1 MGAYKYIAY
10 DFYGQTKKGRIEAYN
25 EEQAK
30 KMLKDEGYKVNEI
43 EEVKD
48 SIWNRDL
55 YIGKPV
61 KTRDLVVFL
70 QQFSALL
77 EAGMTVVDTMAI
89 LREQTKN
96 KVLNKALYYIEI
108 DLRQGTSLAKAM
120 KKHPRIFPSI
130 LINVIHSA
138 EVSGSLEETLNELA
152 NYYQKHHKTVSKVKS
167 SLAYP
172 LTVMIV
178 AIGVVIFLL
187 MYVVP
192 QFVSMFDQFGA
203 ELPMI
208 TKVVLTLSNVLQ
220 KHWLQ
225 LFLTVIGLMTG
236 LVLLMKNEQSRLKLD
251 ALLLKLPLFGSLIL
265 KSNLANMGRTLNS
278 LLKNAVPIIDSI
290 DLTKQTVKNRVIQ
303 HILDQSKSSLKQG
316 GSFTK
321 PMKDHWAFP
330 FLVTQMLSVGE
341 KTGSLEEMLN
351 QVASFYE
358 EDVET
363 ASDQLKTLLEPL
375 LIITMSIIVG
385 AIVLAIVVP
394 MFELYNQL

>member
-1 MGAYKYIAY
+1 
-10 DFYGQTKKGRIEAYN
+10 
-25 EEQAK
+25 
-30 KMLKDEGYKVNEI
+30 MLKDEGYKVNEI